1 MANEKKGISGV
12 FTGVLAVVLIIR
24 IIMIMGRDS
33 SSSTHTNWNNTYLLW
48 SIFFL
53 VVIVGSYFWNK
64 NKKDSVKEE

>member
-12 FTGVLAVVLIIR
+12 FTGVLVVVLIIR

-53 VVIVGSYFWNK
+53 VVIVLSLIHI
-64 NKKDSVKEE
+64 